1 MIEELQ
7 DEVTSLNE
15 KLHWIIE
22 QVDWK
27 EQYSR

>member
-15 KLHWIIE
+15 KLHWITE